1 MTEAYI
7 YDAIRTPRGKGKN
20 TGSLHQITPIKL
32 ASKTLKK
39 LKERNNLDTKLID
52 DVVLGFV
59 SLDYGEKL
67 SAAGEDER
75 SIIILAGGDLDSND
89 ESTVNQIT
97 QSAQNQQN
105 AAQSMGSSS
114 VMGVSNQFFSA
125 DTQIFSDMS
134 GITVETLEQN
144 AEMNEISVE
153 TQSEQMQMEIEN
165 NLLSTGN
172 PVVGVTIIPV
182 ETMTVQPE
190 QEAPRKSLAEV
201 ISEQVAQQKRENSNK
216 VASGQTAAI
225 ASLQSSVDLGS
236 YYESN
241 LTDGDFYNVN
251 YIVYENKLDD
261 NARLIYNLSKS
272 NHGTIRKM
280 IRSQYE

>member
-1 MTEAYI
+1 MAQTKNALKISANAVSMSQESS
-7 YDAIRTPRGKGKN
+7 KGDSGSSEQTQEQQN
-20 TGSLHQITPIKL
+20 QESEQTSTGGS
-32 ASKTLKK
+32 
-39 LKERNNLDTKLID
+39 
-52 DVVLGFV
+52 G
-59 SLDYGEKL
+59 
-67 SAAGEDER
+67 
-75 SIIILAGGDLDSND
+75 
-89 ESTVNQIT
+89 STVNQIT

-125 DTQIFSDMS
+125 DTQIFSNLS
-134 GITVETLEQN
+134 GVSVETLENN
-144 AEMNEISVE
+144 AEMNEMKMDLQV
-153 TQSEQMQMEIEN
+153 EQMQMEIEN
-165 NLLSTGN
+165 NLISSGT
-172 PVVGVTIIPV
+172 PVTGVTIIPV
-182 ETMTVQPE
+182 EVMTVQPE